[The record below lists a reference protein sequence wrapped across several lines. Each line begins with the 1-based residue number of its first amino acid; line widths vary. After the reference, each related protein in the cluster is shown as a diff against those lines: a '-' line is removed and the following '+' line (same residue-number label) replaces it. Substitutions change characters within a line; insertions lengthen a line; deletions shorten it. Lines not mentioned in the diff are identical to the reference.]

1 MYVCVC
7 VCVCMYVACFIDTQV
22 RGKAPESP
30 ALTLEVLGDRTED
43 DEEAELPPLL
53 YHLKK

>member
-1 MYVCVC
+1 MY